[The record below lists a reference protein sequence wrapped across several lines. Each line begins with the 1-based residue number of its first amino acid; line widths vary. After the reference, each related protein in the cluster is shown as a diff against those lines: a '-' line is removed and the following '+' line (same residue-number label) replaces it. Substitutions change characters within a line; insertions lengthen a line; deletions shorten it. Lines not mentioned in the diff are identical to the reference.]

1 MKTKIDFITDLL
13 SNKKLHTSQKER
25 LFSLVAED
33 LKGDKEEIKK
43 IWEEIDKTK
52 RQRIYRRIKL
62 N

>member
-13 SNKKLHTSQKER
+13 SNKKLLASQKER

-43 IWEEIDKTK
+43 IWEEIDKILLSK
-52 RQRIYRRIKL
+52 RR
-62 N
+62 